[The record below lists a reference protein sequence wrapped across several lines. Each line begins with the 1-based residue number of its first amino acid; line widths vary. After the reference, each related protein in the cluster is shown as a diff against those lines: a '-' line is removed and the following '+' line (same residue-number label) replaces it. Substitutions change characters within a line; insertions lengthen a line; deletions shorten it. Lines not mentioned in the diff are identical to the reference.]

1 MNISFESLERDEALM
16 LNVLWVLLETK
27 DHALI
32 DVPALSA
39 LQHDVALQLSETAGE
54 ISGGNG
60 ADCDDRSEEDSTK
73 VLHLFLSN
81 Y

>member
-1 MNISFESLERDEALM
+1 M

-39 LQHDVALQLSETAGE
+39 LQHDVALQLRETADE

-60 ADCDDRSEEDSTK
+60 ADCDDRSEKDSTK